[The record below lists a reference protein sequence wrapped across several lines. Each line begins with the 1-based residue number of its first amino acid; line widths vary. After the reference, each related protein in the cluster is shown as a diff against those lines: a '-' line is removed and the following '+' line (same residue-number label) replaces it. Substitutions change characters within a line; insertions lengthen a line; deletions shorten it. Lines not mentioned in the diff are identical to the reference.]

1 LLYTTCWLSRPYACV
16 QVDHTS
22 ERERES
28 IFFPVLPLPSLEK
41 VRVVSFSLEAFW
53 FYYLVLKFP
62 EKNIKKYSK
71 KKKRSKKEAK
81 KARRQHRG
89 GFVCVFFS
97 FVRWWF
103 VITLVS
109 RLTFLAQSSLGPAY
123 YHRSTI
129 SQLAL
134 FANVVLVL
142 PRYLLSATYSS
153 TYPHCTFTGI
163 LVPAPIHPLQGC

>member
-1 LLYTTCWLSRPYACV
+1 
-16 QVDHTS
+16 
-22 ERERES
+22 
-28 IFFPVLPLPSLEK
+28 

-153 TYPHCTFTGI
+153 TYISTAPSQGFSCQHQYTLFKVVDLLVAFPI
-163 LVPAPIHPLQGC
+163 L